1 MTEQCRASPVPRW
14 SPLRG
19 VCGLIGVT
27 LMVVGT
33 ACSTG
38 GKVSRPVQPA
48 ADNPADTARMAPAG
62 TVEVARGGVSPVSP
76 VPSGAA
82 SSGPAES
89 DRDRE
94 ALPAGRRA
102 EPVAGAELRTRT
114 ARLRVARFEDLPGW
128 RDDDP
133 AAGWDAFQRSCKVLA
148 RRAHW
153 AAPCAQA
160 LAQRERSSEA
170 LRAFFERSFTALQLL
185 HPDASAEGAVTGYF
199 EPLLAGALQPQGA
212 FHVPVYGVPRDLL
225 LLDRR
230 ELVPTQRSGVIDV
243 RQEGRELR
251 PLARAEPGSLRLDLD
266 SVAGEPHDRRLR
278 LRRDGDRVLPYFSRA
293 ELASRG
299 EVDAP
304 VIAWVD
310 DPLALYAMQI
320 QGSGRIRLTD
330 GRVLRLFYGEQNG
343 HPFRPLRVKPRDVA
357 PAVRTRGLGPA
368 GGEPAGEE
376 PQTFELA
383 GDASPEPASP
393 TRGLRRPT
401 AKPEPRQGAAPD
413 GQEATRAVIEQ
424 LLPAEDGAAAPARA
438 RARPPTRPAAAR
450 PAPSAN
456 SANSA
461 SSAPSATSAAPAAA
475 PTKAARPGVA
485 EALARD
491 PSYVFFR
498 IAEDQA
504 PDPGPVGALGVA
516 LTAGRSVAVDPRSAP
531 LGYPLFLTAES
542 ERAGGAGMRK
552 LVFAQDT
559 GGAIRGAVRIDHF
572 WGFGR
577 EAGRQAA
584 RTNHRGRVWL
594 LVPRAEA
601 SEWFVRAR
609 PAMRGSAA
617 LPVCLVADAEHCFE

>member
-1 MTEQCRASPVPRW
+1 MTEQCRASPAPRW

-38 GKVSRPVQPA
+38 GKVSRPVPPA
-48 ADNPADTARMAPAG
+48 AANQADTARGSPAG
-62 TVEVARGGVSPVSP
+62 TVEVARGGASPVA
-76 VPSGAA
+76 SGAVA
-82 SSGPAES
+82 SGPAEP
-89 DRDRE
+89 DRHRE
-94 ALPAGRRA
+94 ALLAGSRA
-102 EPVAGAELRTRT
+102 DPVAGAELRTRT

-212 FHVPVYGVPRDLL
+212 FRVPVYGVPRDLL

-230 ELVPTQRSGVIDV
+230 ELASTQRSGVIDV

-278 LRRDGDRVLPYFSRA
+278 LRRDGDRAVPYFSRA
-293 ELASRG
+293 ELASRA

-343 HPFRPLRVKPRDVA
+343 HPFRPLRVKPRDVT

-368 GGEPAGEE
+368 AGEPAGEE
-376 PQTFELA
+376 PQTFELE
-383 GDASPEPASP
+383 GDAPPELAPP
-393 TRGLRRPT
+393 TRGLRRPA
-401 AKPEPRQGAAPD
+401 AKPESRQGAAAD

-424 LLPAEDGAAAPARA
+424 LLPAEDGGAAPARA
-438 RARPPTRPAAAR
+438 RARPPTRPAVAR
-450 PAPSAN
+450 PAPSA
-456 SANSA
+456 
-461 SSAPSATSAAPAAA
+461 PSVTSAASAASATA

-485 EALARD
+485 EALSRD

-504 PDPGPVGALGVA
+504 PGPGPVGALGVA

-531 LGYPLFLTAES
+531 LGYPLFLTAEAD
-542 ERAGGAGMRK
+542 RAGGGGMRK

-601 SEWFVRAR
+601 RDWFTKAR

>member
-1 MTEQCRASPVPRW
+1 MTEQCLASLVPRW
-14 SPLRG
+14 SPIRG

-38 GKVSRPVQPA
+38 GTVSRPVSPA
-48 ADNPADTARMAPAG
+48 AASPADTDRMAPAG
-62 TVEVARGGVSPVSP
+62 TVEGARGGVSPVPPGS
-76 VPSGAA
+76 AA
-82 SSGPAES
+82 SGPTEP

-94 ALPAGRRA
+94 ALPAGSRA
-102 EPVAGAELRTRT
+102 DPVPGAELRTRT

-128 RDDDP
+128 SDDDP

-199 EPLLAGALQPQGA
+199 EPLLAGALQPQGG
-212 FHVPVYGVPRDLL
+212 FRVPVYGVPRDLL

-230 ELVPTQRSGVIDV
+230 ELAPTQRNGVIDV

-278 LRRDGDRVLPYFSRA
+278 LRREGDRAVPYFSRA
-293 ELASRG
+293 ELTSRG

-357 PAVRTRGLGPA
+357 PALRTRGLGLA
-368 GGEPAGEE
+368 AGEPVGEE
-376 PQTFELA
+376 PQTFELE
-383 GDASPEPASP
+383 GDMPPEPAPP
-393 TRGLRRPT
+393 TRGLQRPA
-401 AKPEPRQGAAPD
+401 AKPEPRRGAAAD

-424 LLPAEDGAAAPARA
+424 LLPAQDGAAAPARA
-438 RARPPTRPAAAR
+438 RARPPARPAAAR
-450 PAPSAN
+450 PAPSA
-456 SANSA
+456 
-461 SSAPSATSAAPAAA
+461 PSVTSAAPAAPATA

-542 ERAGGAGMRK
+542 DRAGGGGMRK

-601 SEWFVRAR
+601 REWFTRAR